1 MWENTGN
8 KSMTQQPCRTP
19 AMAIHG
25 VNASPVMTMS
35 GWKTSTNFIHHLS
48 GCICIASR
56 LLSHVLTCKATIG
69 DPTTRRQG
77 PQLTPI
83 SIVQWSGHS
92 RWGISC
98 PARCC
103 AGCLVSKKRLVAED
117 MMSVRQPGK
126 LYHLGPPTKSTWS
139 YVVTVRQCNRSSLHP
154 TKMRPPTIKG
164 DENMSPGRSM
174 DANPWTNSSYLT
186 PSPACSGLASALIL
200 MTWTF
205 PELVQTLA
213 YLKR

>member
-35 GWKTSTNFIHHLS
+35 GWKTSTHFIHHLS

-77 PQLTPI
+77 LLQLTPSRL
-83 SIVQWSGHS
+83 SIDQATHVGAYLVLH
-92 RWGISC
+92 GAT
-98 PARCC
+98 PC
-103 AGCLVSKKRLVAED
+103 AL
-117 MMSVRQPGK
+117 SVRKGSSQKTWCRSDSQANYITSDLQQNP
-126 LYHLGPPTKSTWS
+126 LEATWWPWDNATDHLCIQQRCVHRPSRVMRICRLEDQWTPILGP
-139 YVVTVRQCNRSSLHP
+139 
-154 TKMRPPTIKG
+154 
-164 DENMSPGRSM
+164 
-174 DANPWTNSSYLT
+174 T
-186 PSPACSGLASALIL
+186 PH
-200 MTWTF
+200 T
-205 PELVQTLA
+205 
-213 YLKR
+213 